1 MFIMEQF
8 DKFVD
13 NPFDGEVASLPIP
26 AEVITQATS
35 VVQELREDAVEINS
49 LSAEL
54 MDLDA

>member
-1 MFIMEQF
+1 VE
-8 DKFVD
+8 

-35 VVQELREDAVEINS
+35 VVKELRDDAVEINS

-54 MDLDA
+54 MDLNEQMKTASS